1 MSAAPCNC
9 PDFKCRCDLSIQSKC
24 LECRAPKNVR
34 DLIYCRCMFALCVP
48 CYEKLY
54 PGHDSTGP
62 CVACDCELELH
73 PVVHYLQVQ
82 LRRAEYVLALAGQPS
97 DAEDEEDEEQRVER
111 SDGDGGNGGS
121 DCSELEDAEEETN
134 PASGGT
140 HVATAPPAAAPGVP
154 SFLPPPTVPPAAHA
168 TNVIPPFVF
177 VLPALALAAST
188 KRPLESSPESFGRLS
203 KRRVIDLD

>member
-9 PDFKCRCDLSIQSKC
+9 PDYKCRCDLSIQSKC
-24 LECRAPKNVR
+24 LECRTPKNPR
-34 DLIYCRCMFALCVP
+34 DLIYCRCLFPLCAP

-62 CVACDCELELH
+62 CVACDCDLELH

-82 LRRAEYVLALAGQPS
+82 LRRAEYVLTLAGQPS
-97 DAEDEEDEEQRVER
+97 DLEEEQQQQGGER
-111 SDGDGGNGGS
+111 SDRS
-121 DCSELEDAEEETN
+121 DMSDAEDETN
-134 PASGGT
+134 PAS
-140 HVATAPPAAAPGVP
+140 VATVEPAVPAAAPEVP
-154 SFLPPPTVPPAAHA
+154 SFLPPAVAAAPLPPPPSASPAAHT

-177 VLPALALAAST
+177 VVPAFAPPVST
-188 KRPLESSPESFGRLS
+188 KRPLESSPESFGRLY